1 MFPLG
6 ILVWYLLL
14 MKYYYFPRI
23 TYLLLSSKLCMD
35 QCGVHQ
41 KLCQNKTYIDSF
53 ISEMTYVPLV
63 VNTFR
68 SVLHSWI
75 ITGFVTRLTR
85 SVPLVEQKLLTI
97 SEHQRLPSVFMG
109 VLVTPSLVLCVC
121 FVYRCL
127 FFCPFSF
134 GHCTVYSSMIYE
146 FWLPFGIF
154 KPFLFIFYIWIL
166 VFTFLIKFHWHLD
179 VCEIYRIFI

>member
-85 SVPLVEQKLLTI
+85 RVPLVVQELLI
-97 SEHQRLPSVFMG
+97 LPQHLSSPPVCSG
-109 VLVTPSLVLCVC
+109 VRVTRSLVLCVF
-121 FVYRCL
+121 FVDRYL
-127 FFCPFSF
+127 YFCTVSF
-134 GHCTVYSSMIYE
+134 GHCVVCSSIYG
-146 FWLPFGIF
+146 FWIPLWYRQTLPIST
-154 KPFLFIFYIWIL
+154 FLFLNCHIYIKCHYF
-166 VFTFLIKFHWHLD
+166 VFTILIN
-179 VCEIYRIFI
+179 